1 MVLHNL
7 LSKEGV
13 SALAYTADDASVPWL
28 CLLRIVKSHTDT
40 QLGLYL
46 EYPLPRPGIDDK
58 QRVFL
63 RYEGDNLVP
72 GTISLTKLDISLP
85 ATLLTDLGRNGSH
98 QTRTLSLTLKQ
109 PCSVWHRKEAPSVCP
124 DFPKLLKLARARQI
138 RIVFDTNWLGTNYS
152 RFQCIFNGSKE
163 FARVPILP
171 NFTNLYRQVEW
182 SILSLL
188 QDVSPGA
195 DTPIDGA
202 RAGEHIA
209 QDMTTQDPP
218 PYQQEPGSVKR
229 SRDNGLSPVP
239 DTPATKRSRHPP
251 DSPLLDCSTPTSQVS
266 STSTVPVNLFQE
278 AVASEVKKALPGL
291 LADFFGGMRTGHSS
305 SSRSSPT
312 PPYTRISNAP
322 TRYDRTPNR
331 RLTPITEME
340 RTITSALTQT
350 FAQDID
356 RAFEHA
362 SEHASEL
369 YNSASI
375 EIEEIVAN
383 ARSDLAMISEDQ
395 KFGFNEYCSQQ
406 VDDFEQRVAE
416 GKEEAEAEIR
426 DVFLTASENF
436 DTAKQA
442 ARANY
447 RQNALNNGRR
457 AISLPLV
464 KEDEDGITNL

>member
-46 EYPLPRPGIDDK
+46 EYPLPRTGVDDK

-72 GTISLTKLDISLP
+72 GTISLTKLDISP
-85 ATLLTDLGRNGSH
+85 AATLLTDIGRNGSH
-98 QTRTLSLTLKQ
+98 QTRSLSLTLKQ
-109 PCSVWHRKEAPSVCP
+109 PCSVWHRKDAPSVCP
-124 DFPKLLKLARARQI
+124 DFPKLLKLARARQV

-163 FARVPILP
+163 FTRVPVLP

-188 QDVSPGA
+188 QDVIPEV
-195 DTPIDGA
+195 DTSIEGA

-209 QDMTTQDPP
+209 QDRATQDPP
-218 PYQQEPGSVKR
+218 PYQQEPGLGKR
-229 SRDNGLSPVP
+229 SRDNGSSPTH

-251 DSPLLDCSTPTSQVS
+251 YSPSLDCTPPTSQIS
-266 STSTVPVNLFQE
+266 STSTVPINLFQE

-291 LADFFGGMRTGHSS
+291 LAEYFGGMRTGHSS
-305 SSRSSPT
+305 SPHSSPT
-312 PPYTRISNAP
+312 PPYTRSPNVP
-322 TRYDRTPNR
+322 TRYDRTLSGC
-331 RLTPITEME
+331 LTPTTEMK
-340 RTITSALTQT
+340 RTITGAFART

-395 KFGFNEYCSQQ
+395 KFDFNEYCNKQL
-406 VDDFEQRVAE
+406 DEFEQRVAE
-416 GKEEAEAEIR
+416 GKEEAEAEVL
-426 DVFLTASENF
+426 DTFLAASENW
-436 DTAKQA
+436 DTAKQIVS
-442 ARANY
+442 ANNK
-447 RQNALNNGRR
+447 QSALNKVRR
-457 AISLPLV
+457 AISLPLL
-464 KEDEDGITNL
+464 K

>member
-1 MVLHNL
+1 
-7 LSKEGV
+7 
-13 SALAYTADDASVPWL
+13 
-28 CLLRIVKSHTDT
+28 
-40 QLGLYL
+40 
-46 EYPLPRPGIDDK
+46 
-58 QRVFL
+58 
-63 RYEGDNLVP
+63 
-72 GTISLTKLDISLP
+72 
-85 ATLLTDLGRNGSH
+85 
-98 QTRTLSLTLKQ
+98 
-109 PCSVWHRKEAPSVCP
+109 
-124 DFPKLLKLARARQI
+124 
-138 RIVFDTNWLGTNYS
+138 
-152 RFQCIFNGSKE
+152 
-163 FARVPILP
+163 
-171 NFTNLYRQVEW
+171 
-182 SILSLL
+182 
-188 QDVSPGA
+188 
-195 DTPIDGA
+195 
-202 RAGEHIA
+202 
-209 QDMTTQDPP
+209 
-218 PYQQEPGSVKR
+218 
-229 SRDNGLSPVP
+229 
-239 DTPATKRSRHPP
+239 
-251 DSPLLDCSTPTSQVS
+251 
-266 STSTVPVNLFQE
+266 
-278 AVASEVKKALPGL
+278 
-291 LADFFGGMRTGHSS
+291 
-305 SSRSSPT
+305 
-312 PPYTRISNAP
+312 
-322 TRYDRTPNR
+322 
-331 RLTPITEME
+331 ME

>member
-1 MVLHNL
+1 
-7 LSKEGV
+7 
-13 SALAYTADDASVPWL
+13 
-28 CLLRIVKSHTDT
+28 
-40 QLGLYL
+40 
-46 EYPLPRPGIDDK
+46 
-58 QRVFL
+58 
-63 RYEGDNLVP
+63 
-72 GTISLTKLDISLP
+72 
-85 ATLLTDLGRNGSH
+85 
-98 QTRTLSLTLKQ
+98 
-109 PCSVWHRKEAPSVCP
+109 
-124 DFPKLLKLARARQI
+124 
-138 RIVFDTNWLGTNYS
+138 
-152 RFQCIFNGSKE
+152 
-163 FARVPILP
+163 
-171 NFTNLYRQVEW
+171 
-182 SILSLL
+182 
-188 QDVSPGA
+188 
-195 DTPIDGA
+195 
-202 RAGEHIA
+202 
-209 QDMTTQDPP
+209 
-218 PYQQEPGSVKR
+218 
-229 SRDNGLSPVP
+229 
-239 DTPATKRSRHPP
+239 
-251 DSPLLDCSTPTSQVS
+251 
-266 STSTVPVNLFQE
+266 
-278 AVASEVKKALPGL
+278 
-291 LADFFGGMRTGHSS
+291 
-305 SSRSSPT
+305 
-312 PPYTRISNAP
+312 
-322 TRYDRTPNR
+322 
-331 RLTPITEME
+331 ME

-447 RQNALNNGRR
+447 RQSALNNGRR

>member
-13 SALAYTADDASVPWL
+13 SALAYTADDASAPWL
-28 CLLRIVKSHTDT
+28 CLLRIVKSHNDT

-58 QRVFL
+58 QRIFL
-63 RYEGDNLVP
+63 RYEGDNIVP

-85 ATLLTDLGRNGSH
+85 ATLLTELGRNGSH

-109 PCSVWHRKEAPSVCP
+109 PCSVWHRKEAPNVCP
-124 DFPKLLKLARARQI
+124 DFPKLLKLARAREV

-152 RFQCIFNGSKE
+152 KFHRISNGSKE

-171 NFTNLYRQVEW
+171 NFTNVYRQVEW

-188 QDVSPGA
+188 QGVSTEA
-195 DTPIDGA
+195 DTPNDDA
-202 RAGEHIA
+202 SAGEHIA
-209 QDMTTQDPP
+209 QDVITQDPP
-218 PYQQEPGSVKR
+218 PYQQESGS
-229 SRDNGLSPVP
+229 DGLSPAP

-251 DSPLLDCSTPTSQVS
+251 DSPLLDSSTPTSNVS

-291 LADFFGGMRTGHSS
+291 LADFFGGMRTGHSLS
-305 SSRSSPT
+305 PRSSPT
-312 PPYTRISNAP
+312 PPYTRIPNAP
-322 TRYDRTPNR
+322 TRYDQTTNC
-331 RLTPITEME
+331 RLTPISEMK
-340 RTITSALTQT
+340 RVMTSTLAQT

-395 KFGFNEYCSQQ
+395 KFGFNEYCCQQ
-406 VDDFEQRVAE
+406 VDEFEQRVAE
-416 GKEEAEAEIR
+416 GKEEAEAEILNA
-426 DVFLTASENF
+426 FLTASENL

-442 ARANY
+442 TRADY
-447 RQNALNNGRR
+447 RQSALEYGRR
-457 AISLPLV
+457 AKSLPPLE
-464 KEDEDGITNL
+464 KDQNGIANL